1 MVQRT
6 CATCGELFTPRR
18 SAGKP
23 QVRCSQ
29 KCRRK
34 AANDNYT
41 KKNAPVRVTQ
51 CAECGGPVE
60 QAEYGRP
67 RLFCSDPCKAR
78 VGNRRARRALLP
90 ARDPNPR
97 ERTCLYCGQVF
108 SPKRRDQVYCS
119 ASTGSWC
126 VQAAYQARRAAGEPL
141 RQVEQ
146 RKTCNECGTEFTAQK
161 SNAKWCSQTCR
172 GRTTGREASR
182 RRGPIRPESEPY
194 VDREIFIR
202 DGWRCHICGRQ
213 IDPEILRAKLD
224 GATIDHV
231 IPLVLGGHDKPSN
244 VAAAHNRCNRE
255 KGKRVKALLPGIT

>member
-1 MVQRT
+1 MSEQVQ

-18 SAGKP
+18 SGGKP
-23 QVRCSQ
+23 QVRCSA

-34 AANDNYT
+34 VSNDNYT
-41 KKNAPVRVTQ
+41 KKNAPVRIAI

-60 QAEYGRP
+60 HAGLGRP
-67 RLFCSDPCKAR
+67 RRFCSDQCKAR
-78 VGNRRARRALLP
+78 VTNRRTNRARHPR
-90 ARDPNPR
+90 RDPNPQ
-97 ERTCLYCGQVF
+97 ERTCAHCGQPFV
-108 SPKRRDQVYCS
+108 PKRSDQVYCA
-119 ASTGSWC
+119 ASTGTWC

-141 RQVEQ
+141 RQVVQ
-146 RKTCNECGTEFTAQK
+146 IKTCEECGSTFTAKK

-172 GRTTGREASR
+172 TRTTGRAASR

-213 IDPEILRAKLD
+213 IDPEVPRAKMD

-244 VAAAHNRCNRE
+244 VAAAHNRCNRV
-255 KGKRVKALLPGIT
+255 KGKRVKALMAGT